1 MADGKGTSTAEVAT
15 AGQIAGQDKDAII
28 KTLKKQR
35 GIAKRRFTSKVRML
49 NDLLLQDSPM
59 EVLDAVCKEISELFD
74 KLEDFN
80 VQLLQECSEDEQSQ
94 HLDYLW
100 DLQKLKYECQSKIVK
115 LKDKQKE
122 QPKVSNDDRCNVQ
135 IKKVEPPIFSGDVRD
150 FPKFVKDYTRL
161 VVSRHGKDPFILR
174 QSLQGKAR
182 EVVGRLD
189 EFDTMWERLDDRFG
203 SSAKIVDAVLGD
215 ICALKPVPEG
225 NKSKLLHMI
234 SVVEQA
240 WLDLGKIGKL
250 NEINNSHSLLK
261 VERLLPTDLKKEW
274 TRNART
280 LVDDEKFEGL
290 VNFLVEERKV
300 IEYMEDDIRASTAN
314 MKVSVNAASTQEN
327 LDEMSSL
334 SMAIS
339 KLAQSQENCQKQLL
353 DCFNNMAHT
362 MMNIAN
368 NNQARGKPYG
378 TGPGRKFNARG
389 CWYHNNPSHDI
400 SQCETFSKLDDASKM
415 ESLKRAGACFI
426 CLEPYHMSR
435 DCHKKIY
442 CNVKI
447 NNTDTCGKL
456 HHPVLHSC
464 FFKEF
469 QTIKASNNLLNRE
482 GVLLTVGKVR
492 SGSHTLSTFFD
503 CGSNLTMITH
513 KAARKLGLKGKEI
526 SMSLTK
532 VGNQTERIDTWT
544 YTVPLIDTE
553 GTQCTVEAVGFEKIT
568 SEIGEVNITDIA
580 SKLGVDPQEIDRPN
594 GEVDMLIGT
603 DYCTLLPMVAKTVGS
618 LQLMKGRFGFCVRGD
633 QGLIDDGGNG
643 STVFVHHVQGTR
655 IDDFIIKPTVEM
667 HKAIEQFFV
676 TEDLGVSCS
685 PKCGSCRCVKCS
697 LKGHLTIKEER
708 EVNLIENG
716 LTYDK
721 ERKRWIAE
729 YPWIRDPNVLQN
741 NYSMA
746 YARLMSTER
755 RLNKMDCTHAQ
766 KYCEQIQDM
775 IDRGVARKLTKEEM
789 LNYEGPVLYL
799 PHHEV
804 HKPESRSTPLRIVF
818 NSSASYMGSSLN
830 DFLAKG
836 PDCLNNILGVLMR
849 FRQDFVGLIGDI
861 KKMYN
866 SVDISLLDQNCHRF
880 LWREMD
886 ADRTP
891 DHYALTT
898 VTFGDRP
905 GGAIAMIAL
914 RKTAEISSQC
924 PSAKRLIEC
933 NSYVDDLLT
942 SVVDH
947 SEAHRLMEEVELVL
961 NTGGFEIK
969 EWTVS
974 GDRNVSL
981 MHPKIVE
988 KEEKVLGLSW
998 DPQEDIFMFKVQLNF
1013 SKKMKNCFQ
1022 GPYLTVDDLEK
1033 ELPTVLSRRIILRQ
1047 VASIYDPLGMVTPF
1061 TLKMK
1066 LLMRELVVDMSADGK
1081 KLGWDEAVDEEFHR
1095 KWTLLFKEMFEME
1108 YISFKRCLKPKDAVG
1123 NPDLVVFSDGSMK
1136 AFGAVAYVRWRL
1148 LDGSIECALVASKS
1162 KLAPL
1167 RQVTVPRLELCGA
1180 VLACRLRQF
1189 IEEEMEWSFDTVVH
1203 ITDSEIVRGQ
1213 IQKESFRFNTYVG
1226 NRIAEIQE
1234 KSQPSEWYWVSTDNN
1249 VADLCTRGCRPS
1261 LLHKNSAWQLGP
1273 EFLRL
1278 PKGDWPISQHCGVEI
1293 PDVLYVKEGKS
1304 SCAVAEVNVV
1314 PNIDRFRDYD
1324 KLINVTARVLNVS
1337 RSRSL
1342 LELSREPNAQEL
1354 LKAEL
1359 YWIKQ
1364 VQGQIDENWQT
1375 RYQRLGPSMNKEGI
1389 IIVGAR
1395 ISKWLKTNW
1404 NQEEYVLLMPEH
1416 PFTKLLIL
1424 HLHNYDHSGIEA
1436 TLSKLQSKYWVPGAR
1451 KLIKNVKSR
1460 CVICRRIQ
1468 RVCETQC
1475 MGSLPEERLKPAPPF
1490 YNTSLD
1496 LFGPFYVKAPVKRR
1510 TELKVYGIIFT
1521 CMVCRAVY
1529 LDIAEGYDTN
1539 NFLKTFRRFVSVRG
1553 FPKIVYSDRGTQL
1566 VKANKELTG
1575 GIVDLDFD
1583 EIAKF
1588 GRKEGMSWKF
1598 TKGADAPW
1606 QNGCSESLIKSVK
1619 RALTLSIC
1627 DRVLQFGELQ
1637 TVLFEVA
1644 NLINERPIGAKPG
1657 CDINLGTY
1665 LSPNDLL
1672 LGRTSNKAS
1681 PDMCNTDT
1689 SFLKC
1694 FKHVDEVINCF
1705 WKKWTRDFFPT
1716 LIVRAKW
1723 HVGKRNVQPG
1733 DVVLVKDSNAVRGKW
1748 KLAQVMTAVP
1758 GSDNKVRNVTL
1769 RYKATKSGVK
1779 YNGQRDTVIDR
1790 SVHNIVVILPV
1801 QEQC

>member
-1 MADGKGTSTAEVAT
+1 MLEGNKSEEGDTSKQ
-15 AGQIAGQDKDAII
+15 AGEQDRDAVIR
-28 KTLKKQR
+28 TLKKHR
-35 GIAKRRFTSKVRML
+35 GIVKGRFTSKVRML
-49 NDLLLQDSPM
+49 NNLLLQDNPM
-59 EVLDAVCKEISELFD
+59 EVLDAVYKEISELFD
-74 KLEDFN
+74 KLEDVN
-80 VQLLQECSEDEQSQ
+80 VQILQECSEDEQSQ

-100 DLQKLKYECQSKIVK
+100 DVQKLKCECHSKIVR
-115 LKDKQKE
+115 LKDGQTR
-122 QPKVSNDDRCNVQ
+122 QQRITNDNNCNIQ

-150 FPKFVKDYTRL
+150 FPTFVKDYTRL
-161 VVSRHGKDPFILR
+161 VINRHGKDPFILR

-189 EFDTMWERLDDRFG
+189 DFDEMWTRLNDRFG

-234 SVVEQA
+234 GVVEQA

-250 NEINNSHSLLK
+250 HEIENSHSLLK
-261 VERLLPTDLKKEW
+261 VERLLPIDLKKEW
-274 TRNART
+274 TRKART
-280 LVDDEKFEGL
+280 LDDTEKFEEL
-290 VNFLVEERKV
+290 VKFLVEERKV
-300 IEYMEDDIRASTAN
+300 IEYMEDDIRTSKTDVKAL
-314 MKVSVNAASTQEN
+314 VNAASTREN
-327 LDEMSSL
+327 VDEMSSL

-362 MMNIAN
+362 MMSITN

-378 TGPGRKFNARG
+378 TGPGRKVHARG

-400 SQCETFSKLDDASKM
+400 SQCEAFSKLDDASKM
-415 ESLKRAGACFI
+415 ESLKRAGACFV
-426 CLEPYHMSR
+426 CLEPFHMSR
-435 DCHKKIY
+435 DCSKKIY

-456 HHPVLHSC
+456 HHPILHSC
-464 FFKEF
+464 FLKEF
-469 QTIKASNNLLNRE
+469 PMIKAANNLLDRE

-503 CGSNLTMITH
+503 CGSNLTMITY

-532 VGNQTERIDTWT
+532 VGNQTERIDSWV
-544 YTVPLIDTE
+544 YTVPLVDSE

-568 SEIGEVNITDIA
+568 SDIGEVNLTDIA
-580 SKLGVDPQEIDRPN
+580 FKLGVDPQEIDRPK
-594 GEVDMLIGT
+594 GEVDILIGT
-603 DYCTLLPMVAKTVGS
+603 DYCTLLPTVAKTVGN

-633 QGLIDDGGNG
+633 QGFIDDGGKGLN
-643 STVFVHHVQGTR
+643 VFVHHVQGTR
-655 IDDFIIKPTVEM
+655 IDDFIIKPRVEM
-667 HKAIEQFFV
+667 QKAIEQFFM

-685 PKCGSCRCVKCS
+685 PKCGSCRCGRCS

-716 LTYDK
+716 LTYDR

-729 YPWIRDPNVLQN
+729 YPWIRDPNDLQN

-746 YARLMSTER
+746 YARLKSTER
-755 RLNKMDCTHAQ
+755 RLNKRECSYAQ

-836 PDCLNNILGVLMR
+836 PDCLNILGVLLR

-866 SVDISLLDQNCHRF
+866 SVDISLFDQNCHRF

-886 ADRTP
+886 ADRVP

-914 RKTAEISSQC
+914 RKTSEMSNQC
-924 PSAKRLIEC
+924 PKAKKLIEC

-947 SEAHRLMEEVELVL
+947 SEAHRLMKEVEHMLSM
-961 NTGGFEIK
+961 GGFEIK

-981 MHPKIVE
+981 MHPKIVDS

-998 DPQEDIFMFKVQLNF
+998 DPQEDLFMFKVQLNF
-1013 SKKMKNCFQ
+1013 SRKMKNCFQ
-1022 GPYLTVDDLEK
+1022 GPYLTVGDIEK
-1033 ELPTVLSRRIILRQ
+1033 ELPAVLSRRMILRQ
-1047 VASIYDPLGMVTPF
+1047 AASIYDPLGMVTPF

-1066 LLMRELVVDMSADGK
+1066 LLMRELVVNMSADGK

-1095 KWTLLFKEMFEME
+1095 KWKLLFKEMFEME
-1108 YISFKRCLKPKDAVG
+1108 HISFKRCLKPKDAVG
-1123 NPDLVVFSDGSMK
+1123 DPDLVVFSDGSMK
-1136 AFGAVAYVRWRL
+1136 AFGAVAYVRWHL
-1148 LDGSIECALVASKS
+1148 MDGSIECTLVASKS

-1167 RQVTVPRLELCGA
+1167 RKVTVPRLELCGT
-1180 VLACRLRQF
+1180 LLSCRLRQF

-1261 LLHKNSAWQLGP
+1261 LLHENSTWQLGP
-1273 EFLRL
+1273 EFLRF
-1278 PKGDWPISQHCGVEI
+1278 PKEDWPISQHCSVEI
-1293 PDVLYVKEGKS
+1293 TDELYVREGRS
-1304 SCAVAEVNVV
+1304 LCTTAEVNVA
-1314 PNIDRFRDYD
+1314 PHAIDIDRFSDYD

-1337 RSRSL
+1337 QSRSL
-1342 LELSREPNAQEL
+1342 FELSREPNAQEL
-1354 LKAEL
+1354 LKAEML
-1359 YWIKQ
+1359 ITQ
-1364 VQGQIDENWQT
+1364 VQRNIDENWQT
-1375 RYQRLGPSMNKEGI
+1375 RYQRLGPSQNDKGVI
-1389 IIVGAR
+1389 VVGAR

-1404 NQEEYVLLMPEH
+1404 NQEEYVLLLPEH

-1424 HLHNYDHSGIEA
+1424 HLHNQDHSGIEA

-1460 CVICRRIQ
+1460 CVTCRRIQ
-1468 RVCETQC
+1468 KVCETQC
-1475 MGSLPEERLKPAPPF
+1475 MGSLPEEKLKPAPPF

-1496 LFGPFYVKAPVKRR
+1496 LFGPFWVKAPVKRR
-1510 TELKVYGIIFT
+1510 TELKVYGVIFT

-1529 LDIAEGYDTN
+1529 LDIAEGYDTS
-1539 NFLKTFRRFVSVRG
+1539 NFLRTFRRFVSVRG
-1553 FPKIVYSDRGTQL
+1553 FPKVVHSDRGTQL
-1566 VKANKELTG
+1566 VKANKGLTG

-1583 EIAKF
+1583 ELVKF
-1588 GRKEGMSWKF
+1588 GGKEGMTWKF
-1598 TKGADAPW
+1598 TRGADAPW
-1606 QNGCSESLIKSVK
+1606 QNGCSEALIKSVK
-1619 RALTLSIC
+1619 RALAYSIG

-1637 TVLFEVA
+1637 TVFFEVA

-1672 LGRTSNKAS
+1672 LGRTCNKAPPS
-1681 PDMCNTDT
+1681 MRTTDT
-1689 SFLKC
+1689 SLLKC
-1694 FKHVDEVINCF
+1694 FKYVDEVINCF

-1716 LIVRAKW
+1716 LIVRSKW
-1723 HVGKRNVQPG
+1723 HVEKRNVQPG
-1733 DVVLVKDSNAVRGKW
+1733 DVVLVKDSNTVRGKW
-1748 KLAQVMTAVP
+1748 RLAQVMTAVP

-1769 RYKATKSGVK
+1769 RYKTNKAGFK
-1779 YNGQRDTVIDR
+1779 YEGQRDMVIDR
-1790 SVHNIVVILPV
+1790 SVHNIVVIFPV
-1801 QEQC
+1801 EEQY